1 MSDLALGN
9 LADVKARVLAASLVA
24 GTDYNTML
32 TQIGKAAAKAME
44 HLCNRKFSRTVG
56 DTCTF
61 SADRDHYWLPRTPVE
76 TITQV
81 ELKTTDTEGWQVQ
94 TDIIQLSELTKG
106 LIHMGG
112 PTWAWPAQ
120 IRVTYTGGYW
130 YDTTEDYSG
139 SLPSGATQVPDDLK
153 EAWLLL
159 CQHIWDS
166 TPKLGTNILEKPG
179 AQSALGDFDVPPYV
193 RTLLN
198 PFRRY
203 QIT

>member
-1 MSDLALGN
+1 MSDLSLGN
-9 LADVKARVLAASLVA
+9 LTDIKTRVLAASLVS
-24 GTDYNTML
+24 GSDYDTVL
-32 TQIGKAAAKAME
+32 SQIGTAAAAAME
-44 HLCNRKFSRTVG
+44 RLCNRKFSRTVG

-76 TITQV
+76 AITQV

-130 YDTTEDYSG
+130 YDTTENYAG
-139 SLPSGATQVPDDLK
+139 SLPSGATAIPADLK

-159 CQHIWDS
+159 AQHIWDS
-166 TPKLGTNILEKPG
+166 TPKLGTNIIERPG
-179 AQSALGDFDVPPYV
+179 QQSALPTFDVPPYV
-193 RTLLN
+193 RTLLAGY
-198 PFRRY
+198 RRY